1 MPILNLLAYTS
12 IMRGVCTVTALLFSS
27 AVLGVE
33 TAPPSAGSGALDPLL
48 KTVLARDLKFSPGEL
63 ADLQRGRIAKHTI
76 ASGVA
81 GEVAV
86 VGGVRIRA
94 SREMFFDRL
103 RDIERFKRGDD
114 VLQIGRF
121 SSPPNPA
128 DLDRLSVDRNDFD
141 VTHCKVGDCGIR
153 LPAEI
158 IRRLPTVVDLSAPDA
173 QARGARFFKQIFFDD
188 VSAYWSGNEGRMA
201 QYDDGNEP
209 IRPIDAFR
217 GLLGQAPA
225 IGDLVPGLPAHLA
238 AFPAAQL
245 DGAEDFVYWSKERF
259 GIAPFIT
266 ATHVTIVCRS
276 GPTCVATS
284 KDVYSSRYVD
294 ASLAL
299 TIASDDVTAPQTS
312 FFLLYANYS
321 RANALKGGFNRLR
334 RAIVERRARGGLEES
349 LKHIKTRLEG
359 GR

>member
-1 MPILNLLAYTS
+1 
-12 IMRGVCTVTALLFSS
+12 MRPLCAVAALVFSS
-27 AVLGVE
+27 AVSS
-33 TAPPSAGSGALDPLL
+33 AQSAHPSATPDQGAFDPQLRV
-48 KTVLARDLKFSPGEL
+48 VLTRDLRFSPSEL
-63 ADLQRGRIAKHTI
+63 SDILRGRIARHAI

-86 VGGVRIRA
+86 AGGVRVRA
-94 SREMFFDRL
+94 SRLAFFERL
-103 RDIERFKRGDD
+103 RDIEHFKRSDD

-128 DLDRLSVDRNDFD
+128 DLDRLSVDRSDFD
-141 VTHCKVGDCGIR
+141 VSHCRVGDCGIR
-153 LPAEI
+153 LPAEL
-158 IRRLPTVVDLSAPDA
+158 IRRLPSAVDLKAPDA

-188 VSAYWSGNEGRMA
+188 VSAYWSGHEGRMA

-217 GLLGQAPA
+217 DLLDRAQAV
-225 IGDLVPGLPAHLA
+225 GDLVPALPAYLA
-238 AFPAAQL
+238 DFPARQL
-245 DGAEDFVYWSKERF
+245 DGAEDFVYWSKEKI

-284 KDVYSSRYVD
+284 KDVYSSRYFD

-299 TIASDDVTAPQTS
+299 TIASDDPASPQPS
-312 FFLLYANYS
+312 FFLFYANYS
-321 RANALKGGFNRLR
+321 RAHALKGPFGALR
-334 RAIVERRARGGLEES
+334 RSIVERRARGGLEEN
-349 LKHIKTRLEG
+349 LRIIKARLEL